1 MPKHRWQ
8 RPGVSGAS
16 SAWGCAPSS
25 VVWGP
30 NVGFLQL
37 PGKPRLSCWSAK
49 GEFQGALVNLAGSP
63 LRQEREGMIQWD
75 SGLDAAWGIP
85 LLWAGCWLG
94 FSPSPGVSFPRIGS
108 VVRLPSEVMGPEG
121 RWQGHSHG
129 KVQVFPWKAPR
140 PGRKDLAVPVGL
152 IPMRV
157 ALGRQV

>member
-1 MPKHRWQ
+1 MQ
-8 RPGVSGAS
+8 VLA
-16 SAWGCAPSS
+16 APWEA
-25 VVWGP
+25 VV
-30 NVGFLQL
+30 
-37 PGKPRLSCWSAK
+37 PRLSCWSAK

-75 SGLDAAWGIP
+75 SRLDAAWGIS

-121 RWQGHSHG
+121 HWQGHSHG
-129 KVQVFPWKAPR
+129 KGQVFPWKAPR

-152 IPMRV
+152 IAMRV